1 MTVFAEPGPPLARE
15 NPDCFQRSCR
25 APTESSVEITT
36 FFFSDGK
43 AGDTICFLSGG
54 KVGDKTCF
62 LSDSK
67 VGDEDEGA
75 SKAIGGMGGWGAD
88 TSTVT
93 ESLRGLSRD
102 ASAVTES

>member
-15 NPDCFQRSCR
+15 NPDCFQRSFR
-25 APTESSVEITT
+25 APSESSVEITT
-36 FFFSDGK
+36 IFFSNGK
-43 AGDTICFLSGG
+43 AGDT
-54 KVGDKTCF
+54 TCF
-62 LSDSK
+62 LSDGK

-88 TSTVT
+88 NSTAT